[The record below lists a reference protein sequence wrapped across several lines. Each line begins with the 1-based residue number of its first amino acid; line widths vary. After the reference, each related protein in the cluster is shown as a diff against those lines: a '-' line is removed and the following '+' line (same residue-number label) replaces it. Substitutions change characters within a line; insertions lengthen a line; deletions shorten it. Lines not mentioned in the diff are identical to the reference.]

1 MTVTC
6 AIKVPRERFES
17 SRRTQPAQLLKSG
30 CTGSDDDTTD
40 PRLAGFTDDTD
51 DVRFKF
57 IATTSVSEILI
68 WTFKTVQYVFMSSS
82 SYKSYLLNIVLLYLL
97 YC

>member
-6 AIKVPRERFES
+6 AVKVPRERFES

-57 IATTSVSEILI
+57 IASRLQFQKFSYGLLKQFNTFLCRLHLI
-68 WTFKTVQYVFMSSS
+68 NHIY
-82 SYKSYLLNIVLLYLL
+82 
-97 YC
+97 